1 MRSRGSC
8 TADHS
13 PYRIAE
19 LGVSYHKAFELERP
33 GRTCFLEITH
43 QLEKKIVVHVR
54 LSWGGHDHVSFIVL
68 YSD

>member
-33 GRTCFLEITH
+33 GRMCFLEITH
-43 QLEKKIVVHVR
+43 QLEKR
-54 LSWGGHDHVSFIVL
+54 
-68 YSD
+68 